1 MKKNIFNILTII
13 SLIACLISYVS
24 SETLK
29 YLPLNLIIAL
39 ILGSTIGLTA
49 ILLYSILD
57 MFLKNN
63 KVLNII
69 LLVRF
74 IMIGGIALTI
84 VLGYVFFTIL
94 ELEYTVLD
102 LSKLLKFVYEA
113 FNGLSLI
120 IFGIVVTGTLGLGI
134 MKTKINYLI
143 PNLIGIF
150 LLLIRFLLNIIY
162 YIRSLMYS
170 DVSLYIWGAEFG
182 YAQHIPV
189 NYFLCSIFLTIGLIS
204 FSILNYLNAKSQIK

>member
-84 VLGYVFFTIL
+84 VLGYVFFAIL

-113 FNGLSLI
+113 FNVLSLI

-150 LLLIRFLLNIIY
+150 LLLIRFLLSIIY